1 MGVRAGQKH
10 ATSTDPE
17 AVGPNDARVS
27 RTRPRSGSLPPPST
41 RIPGARRRGAARA
54 RAAELPAL
62 FPQAVAETRDASH
75 PQHSHA
81 ADLYGS
87 CASPPP
93 RNQYSS
99 RPRNV
104 WRRGRSKRLLT
115 YETKKKRTQNNVHV
129 EATWLW
135 TPRLKQLPRPAR
147 RPAVTVRVPA
157 VTGGIFFLCV
167 SRRSKRH
174 HIERV
179 ARRDG
184 TVIYRTVLIL
194 I

>member
-1 MGVRAGQKH
+1 MRRRRIRRRN
-10 ATSTDPE
+10 
-17 AVGPNDARVS
+17 GPTDARVS

-62 FPQAVAETRDASH
+62 FPQAVAETETRDASH
-75 PQHSHA
+75 PQHRHA
-81 ADLYGS
+81 ADLS

-99 RPRNV
+99 RPRNI
-104 WRRGRSKRLLT
+104 WWRGRSKRLLT
-115 YETKKKRTQNNVHV
+115 YETKKRTQNNGHV

-135 TPRLKQLPRPAR
+135 TLRLKQLPCPAR
-147 RPAVTVRVPA
+147 RPAVIVRVSA
-157 VTGGIFFLCV
+157 VTGGCFFLCV